1 MVEWSGG
8 KVESVP
14 ALNIKN
20 EEAYRLVKEL
30 ADLEGKSMTT
40 VVIEAVQEKLV
51 RERKP
56 QINEERMNYWLEYG
70 KKVRE
75 AADPEWLAKDP
86 FEDLYDEETGL
97 PK

>member
-1 MVEWSGG
+1 V
-8 KVESVP
+8 V

-20 EEAYRLVKEL
+20 EEAVRLVKEL
-30 ADLEGKSMTT
+30 AELKGESMTT
-40 VVIEAVQEKLV
+40 VVIEAVQEKLD

-70 KKVRE
+70 KRVRKT
-75 AADPEWLAKDP
+75 ADPEWLAKDP
-86 FEDLYDEETGL
+86 FEDLYDDETGL

>member
-1 MVEWSGG
+1 MV
-8 KVESVP
+8 

-20 EEAYRLVKEL
+20 EEVVRLVKEL
-30 ADLEGKSMTT
+30 ADREGKSMTA
-40 VVIEAVQEKLV
+40 VVQEAVQEKLD

-56 QINEERMNYWLEYG
+56 QINQERMNYWLEYG
-70 KKVRE
+70 KRVRE
-75 AADPEWLAKDP
+75 SADPEWLAKDP

>member
-1 MVEWSGG
+1 MA
-8 KVESVP
+8 

-30 ADLEGKSMTT
+30 AELQGKSMTT
-40 VVIEAVQEKLV
+40 VVIEAVQEKLD

-56 QINEERMNYWLEYG
+56 QINEDRLKYWLDYG
-70 KKVRE
+70 KRVRE
-75 AADPEWLAKDP
+75 TADPAWLAKDP

>member
-1 MVEWSGG
+1 MVEQDGR
-8 KVESVP
+8 KVESMA

-30 ADLEGKSMTT
+30 AELEDKSMTT
-40 VVIEAVQEKLV
+40 VVIKAVQEKLE

-56 QINEERMNYWLEYG
+56 RINEERMQYFLDLG
-70 KKVRE
+70 RQIRE
-75 AADPEWLAKDP
+75 SADPEWLERDQIA
-86 FEDLYDEETGL
+86 DLYDEFGL